1 MNINATFL
9 GQIILVFA
17 LFMAIAGFYF
27 GKRKTTSPTA
37 TSVIAFLTAFLP
49 PLALVLV
56 FLIVLVSK
64 KDIKTSTE
72 V

>member
-1 MNINATFL
+1 
-9 GQIILVFA
+9 
-17 LFMAIAGFYF
+17 MAIAGFYF
-27 GKRKTTSPTA
+27 GKRKTTSPIA

-49 PLALVLV
+49 PLALV

>member
-27 GKRKTTSPTA
+27 GKRKTTSPIA

-49 PLALVLV
+49 PLALV

>member
-17 LFMAIAGFYF
+17 LFMAVTGFYF
-27 GKRKTTSPTA
+27 GQRKTTSPIA

-49 PLALVLV
+49 PLALV

>member
-1 MNINATFL
+1 MDINATFL

-27 GKRKTTSPTA
+27 GKRKTTSPIA

-49 PLALVLV
+49 PLALV

>member
-27 GKRKTTSPTA
+27 GKCKTTSPIA

-49 PLALVLV
+49 PLALV

-72 V
+72 VY